1 MHLGTNSFL
10 SFFSETLLGLMR
22 TKFEVF
28 YTWLVMTLDK
38 YQLYMLCYTTSNEFI
53 LVGFFLDTIQ
63 LDYIQYPMQL
73 TIGAKVKSQPIS

>member
-1 MHLGTNSFL
+1 MQ
-10 SFFSETLLGLMR
+10 

-53 LVGFFLDTIQ
+53 LVDFFLGGPSINYVTIFRGVGRSKIDDAYSIDVKLTKADTE
-63 LDYIQYPMQL
+63 
-73 TIGAKVKSQPIS
+73 

>member
-1 MHLGTNSFL
+1 MNYIILFYL
-10 SFFSETLLGLMR
+10 FFPETLLGLTQ

-53 LVGFFLDTIQ
+53 LVDFFLGGPSINYVTIFRRVGRSKI
-63 LDYIQYPMQL
+63 DC
-73 TIGAKVKSQPIS
+73 T

>member
-1 MHLGTNSFL
+1 
-10 SFFSETLLGLMR
+10 MR

-53 LVGFFLDTIQ
+53 LVDFFLGGPSINYVTIFRGVGGSKI
-63 LDYIQYPMQL
+63 DDVKL
-73 TIGAKVKSQPIS
+73 TKVATE